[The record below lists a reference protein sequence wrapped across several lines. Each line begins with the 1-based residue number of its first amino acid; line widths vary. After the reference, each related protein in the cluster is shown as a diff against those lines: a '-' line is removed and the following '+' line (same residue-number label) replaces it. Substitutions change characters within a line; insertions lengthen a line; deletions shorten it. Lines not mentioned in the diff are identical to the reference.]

1 MRKKITLIGA
11 GQIGGTLAHIIAIKE
26 LGDVVLFDVA
36 AGIAKGKALDIAQ
49 SSPVDGFNINLSGTD
64 NYDDTKNSDVIII
77 TAGVPRKPGMTRD
90 DLLGINLKIIKQ
102 VAEGIKKT
110 SPNAFVICITNPL
123 DVIVMALQKY
133 SGMPKNKIVGMA
145 GILDSSRFI
154 YFLSQELKT
163 PVHKIKSFVLG
174 GHGDSMVAMLEATMV
189 DGKKINDLIKEGKIS
204 KERLN
209 QIIDR
214 TKKGGAEIV
223 KYLEKGSAFYAPAAA
238 GVEMAESYLKDLKKQ
253 LPCAVYLNGEYGAKN
268 LYAGVPVIIGAGGV
282 EKIIELNLSN
292 DEKAKFDN
300 SIKTVSDLF
309 EAAKKMPSHP
319 PEGNADGDQ

>member
-11 GQIGGTLAHIIAIKE
+11 GQIGGTLAHLIAMKE
-26 LGDVVLFDVA
+26 LADVVLFDVA

-49 SSPVDGFNINLSGTD
+49 SSPVEGFNVNLSGTND
-64 NYDDTKNSDVIII
+64 YEDTKNSDVIII

-90 DLLGINLKIIKQ
+90 DLLGINLKIIKE

-133 SGMPKNKIVGMA
+133 SNLPKNKVVGMA

-154 YFLSQELKT
+154 YFLSQELKV
-163 PVHKIKSFVLG
+163 PVKKIKSFVLG
-174 GHGDSMVAMLEATMV
+174 GHGDTMVAMLGATSV
-189 DGKKINDLIKEGKIS
+189 EGKNIFKLVEEGKIS
-204 KERLN
+204 KEKLES
-209 QIIDR
+209 IVDR

-238 GVEMAESYLKDLKKQ
+238 GVEMAESYLKNLKKQ
-253 LPCAVYLNGEYGAKN
+253 LPCAAYLNGEYGVKEI
-268 LYAGVPVIIGAGGV
+268 YAGVPVIIGASGV
-282 EKIIELNLSN
+282 EKIIELELSS
-292 DEKAKFDN
+292 DEKKDFEN
-300 SIKTVSDLF
+300 SIKSVRELF
-309 EAAKKMPSHP
+309 DAAKKIDN
-319 PEGNADGDQ
+319 GLNQ